1 MNDGSELQE
10 LLHSN
15 IFDIASLQ
23 AKLKIAK
30 AQNQSDGYTQANEA
44 FALLREAR
52 DLLEVVFDTQL
63 HEQIQSLVKRIDE
76 FYPQAK
82 EK

>member
-10 LLHSN
+10 LFQSN
-15 IFDIASLQ
+15 AFDIQRLKTNG
-23 AKLKIAK
+23 KLKD
-30 AQNQSDGYTQANEA
+30 AQNVDLARQLRDS

-52 DLLEVVFDTQL
+52 DLLGVVFDTQL
-63 HEQIQSLVKRIDE
+63 HEQIQALIKKIDS

>member
-1 MNDGSELQE
+1 MRNDGSELTE
-10 LLHSN
+10 LFQVN
-15 IFDIASLQ
+15 IAEAARAKTSI
-23 AKLKIAK
+23 KLKD
-30 AQNQSDGYTQANEA
+30 AQNVDLARQLRDS
-44 FALLREAR
+44 FSLLREAR
-52 DLLEVVFDTQL
+52 DLLEIVFDTQL

>member
-10 LLHSN
+10 LFQVN
-15 IFDIASLQ
+15 IAEIARAKTSM
-23 AKLKIAK
+23 KLKE
-30 AQNQSDGYTQANEA
+30 AQSVDLARQLRDSFT
-44 FALLREAR
+44 LLREAR

-63 HEQIQSLVKRIDE
+63 HEQIQSLIQKIDS